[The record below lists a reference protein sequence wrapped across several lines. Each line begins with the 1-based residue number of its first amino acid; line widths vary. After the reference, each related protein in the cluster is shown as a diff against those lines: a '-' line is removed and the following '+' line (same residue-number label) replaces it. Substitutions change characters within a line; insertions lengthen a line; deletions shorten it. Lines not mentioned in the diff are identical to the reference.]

1 LKKKKLVVF
10 YGVREIGKTTF
21 LMKVV
26 PQLIQ
31 QDYHVSGVL
40 SPAVFT
46 NGEKTGINVQDVS
59 TGEER
64 ILAIRRNDE
73 NLQDE
78 TPGYEFNESNLL
90 WGNEILRD
98 AVPTDVLIV
107 DELGPLEIKF
117 QKGWQFGV
125 KAVESGDYDLCIV
138 VLREELHTFIRG
150 YWPITDW
157 VAYHPD
163 LEPNYFNHY
172 LST

>member
-1 LKKKKLVVF
+1 MKKKKLVVF
-10 YGVREIGKTTF
+10 YGVREIGKTTL

-26 PQLIQ
+26 PHLIEQ
-31 QDYHVSGVL
+31 GYHVSGVL

-46 NGEKTGINVQDVS
+46 NGEKTGINIRNVS

-73 NLQDE
+73 NVQDA
-78 TPGYEFNESNLL
+78 TPGYEFNESNLS

-117 QKGWQFGV
+117 KKGWQFGV
-125 KAVESGDYDLCIV
+125 EAVESGDYDLYIV
-138 VLREELHTFIRG
+138 VLREELHTLVRDD
-150 YWPITDW
+150 WPITDW
-157 VAYHPD
+157 VAFHPD
-163 LEPNYFNHY
+163 SKPNCFDHY
-172 LST
+172 LSK